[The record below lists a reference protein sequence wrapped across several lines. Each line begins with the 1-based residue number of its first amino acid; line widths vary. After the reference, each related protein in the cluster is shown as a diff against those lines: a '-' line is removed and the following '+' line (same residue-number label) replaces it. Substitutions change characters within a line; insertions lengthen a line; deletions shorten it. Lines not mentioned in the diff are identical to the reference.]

1 MVSRARRRAA
11 GILLT
16 TALLGACTASVNG
29 GPTAEPTLND
39 NGDPGGIVIEDPWIK
54 ATDEMMTGAFGT
66 LRNDTERDVHVV
78 SATSPLTDRVEIH
91 EVLSQGTTPVMS
103 EMPDGFLIPAG
114 GTYVL
119 ERGGAHVML
128 MMLSAPIEAGEDV
141 EITLH
146 FEDGTSLTWQAPAR
160 TYSGAGEAYMGD
172 GDEEATEEP

>member
-11 GILLT
+11 GILFT
-16 TALLGACTASVNG
+16 TALLAGCTTSVDR
-29 GPTAEPTLND
+29 GPTEPPLND
-39 NGDPGGIVIEDPWIK
+39 NGDPASIVIEDPWIK

-66 LRNDTERDVHVV
+66 LRNDTDRDVHAV

-91 EVLSQGTTPVMS
+91 EILSQGTTPVMS

-119 ERGGAHVML
+119 EPGGAHVML
-128 MMLSAPIEAGEDV
+128 MMLAAPIEAGEDV

-146 FEDGTSLTWQAPAR
+146 FEDGTSLTWEAPAR

-172 GDEEATEEP
+172 EGATEEP